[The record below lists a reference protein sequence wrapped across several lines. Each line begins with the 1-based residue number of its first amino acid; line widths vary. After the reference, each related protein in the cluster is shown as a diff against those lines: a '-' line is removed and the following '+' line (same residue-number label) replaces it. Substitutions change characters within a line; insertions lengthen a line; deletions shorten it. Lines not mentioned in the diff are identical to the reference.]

1 MEEKR
6 REKEEMKQRLRNWGT
21 ALQRFQRKE
30 EELKKLQEIREIQKR
45 IQEKYPEEKPQNVF
59 LLLEEEQ
66 QREVVRLR
74 IEMVE
79 ILREKA
85 QTEGWMEGLTE
96 EEKVFVGMRFEKGYG
111 FDYIGVK
118 MHLSRAT
125 LFRMQDKVLEKMGES
140 RRKSETA

>member
-21 ALQRFQRKE
+21 ALERFTRKE
-30 EELKKLQEIREIQKR
+30 TELKKLQEIREIERQ
-45 IQEKYPEEKPQNVF
+45 IQEKYPEEKTQNAF

-66 QREVVRLR
+66 RRKIVRLR
-74 IEMVE
+74 MEMVE
-79 ILREKA
+79 ILRERA
-85 QTEGWMEGLTE
+85 QTEAWMDGLTE
-96 EEKVFVGMRFEKGYG
+96 EERVFVGMRFDKGYG

-125 LFRMQDKVLEKMGES
+125 LFRMQDKVLKKMGES